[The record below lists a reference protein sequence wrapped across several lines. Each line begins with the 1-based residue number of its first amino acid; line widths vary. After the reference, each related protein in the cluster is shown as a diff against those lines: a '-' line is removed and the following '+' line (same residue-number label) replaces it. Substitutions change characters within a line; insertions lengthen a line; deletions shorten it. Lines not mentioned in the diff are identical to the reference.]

1 MENKALSSSKQE
13 SIFPQFLKYV
23 SANVLGMIGFSCYIL
38 ADTFFIARGI
48 GANALAALNL
58 ALPAYSLMNGTGLMI
73 GMGAAAR
80 YSLSA
85 AQPKDK
91 VHQTVF
97 THALYLSV
105 LAAVIF
111 SSAGALIPGP
121 IARLLGADGDTIGYA
136 TDYLRILLVFSPLFL
151 GNNLLTCFV
160 RNDGAPRLSMA
171 AMITGSLA
179 NIVLDYVFVYPLDMG
194 MTGAAI
200 ATATAPLLGML
211 VASIHF
217 IKRHNRFRPMSG
229 VRFSLWR
236 WKDICA
242 LGVSSLISELS
253 SGIVII
259 VFNFL
264 ILSLNGNTGVAAY
277 GILANIALVLVAIF
291 TGIAQG
297 IQPIVSK
304 YAASGSRSAEAP
316 SNSRALHSIRRYAL
330 ISALLMALIAYTAVT
345 VWSVP
350 IADIFNRDHDPV
362 LTEIASGGMKIYFI
376 SLFFSG
382 INIVAA
388 SFLSSADRPRQAFI
402 VSILRGFLLIIPVAW
417 LLATLAGLT
426 GIWMAVPVTEG
437 IVSVLALVFLFK
449 HNENSGRGDFSRKKG

>member
-1 MENKALSSSKQE
+1 
-13 SIFPQFLKYV
+13 
-23 SANVLGMIGFSCYIL
+23 
-38 ADTFFIARGI
+38 
-48 GANALAALNL
+48 
-58 ALPAYSLMNGTGLMI
+58 
-73 GMGAAAR
+73 
-80 YSLSA
+80 
-85 AQPKDK
+85 
-91 VHQTVF
+91 
-97 THALYLSV
+97 
-105 LAAVIF
+105 
-111 SSAGALIPGP
+111 
-121 IARLLGADGDTIGYA
+121 
-136 TDYLRILLVFSPLFL
+136 
-151 GNNLLTCFV
+151 
-160 RNDGAPRLSMA
+160 
-171 AMITGSLA
+171 
-179 NIVLDYVFVYPLDMG
+179 
-194 MTGAAI
+194 
-200 ATATAPLLGML
+200 
-211 VASIHF
+211 
-217 IKRHNRFRPMSG
+217 MSG
-229 VRFSLWR
+229 VRFSLRR

-304 YAASGSRSAEAP
+304 YAASGSKSAEAP
-316 SNSRALHSIRRYAL
+316 SDSRALHSIRRYAL

-437 IVSVLALVFLFK
+437 IVSVLALVFLFQ
-449 HNENSGRGDFSRKKG
+449 HTGNSKNLE

>member
-1 MENKALSSSKQE
+1 MNTATTKKE
-13 SIFPQFLKYV
+13 SLFPLFFRYV

-48 GANALAALNL
+48 GADALAALNL

-91 VHQTVF
+91 AHQTIF

-111 SSAGALIPGP
+111 SLSGALLPGQ
-121 IARLLGADGDTIGYA
+121 IAHILGANGETIGYA
-136 TDYLRILLVFSPLFL
+136 TDYLRILLLFSPLFL

-160 RNDGAPRLSMA
+160 RNDGAPGLSMTG
-171 AMITGSLA
+171 MITGSLT
-179 NIVLDYVFVYPLDMG
+179 NIVLDYVFVYPLGMG

-200 ATATAPLLGML
+200 ATATAPLVGIAVL
-211 VASIHF
+211 STHF
-217 IKRHNRFRPMSG
+217 IKKKNQFRVLPG
-229 VRFSLWR
+229 VRVSGKR
-236 WKDICA
+236 WLDICS

-277 GILANIALVLVAIF
+277 GILANIALVLVSVF

-304 YAASGSRSAEAP
+304 YASAERRSTETS
-316 SNSRALHSIRRYAL
+316 SNGRVLRSIRRYAL
-330 ISALLMALIAYTAVT
+330 ITALLMALIAYTAVT

-350 IADIFNRDHDPV
+350 IADLFNRDHDPV
-362 LTEIASGGMKIYFI
+362 LTEIASSGMKIYFV

-388 SFLSSADRPRQAFI
+388 SFLSSADRPRQAFT
-402 VSILRGFLLIIPVAW
+402 VSILRGFVLIIPAAW
-417 LLATLAGLT
+417 ILAQIAGLT

-437 IVSVLALVFLFK
+437 IVCLLALVFLFK
-449 HNENSGRGDFSRKKG
+449 RKSSLYLTAAL